1 MKYAVIK
8 DSTKVVLIKEVDVDK
23 VNFTIT
29 VTSMKDEVYVEQYV
43 NEDETL
49 NRLLSLHNGFNSS
62 SIIDWWGGI

>member
-8 DSTKVVLIKEVDVDK
+8 DSTKVVSIKEIDIDK

-29 VTSMKDEVYVEQYV
+29 ITSMKDEVYVDQYV

-49 NRLLSLHNGFNSS
+49 NRLLSLHNGFNNS
-62 SIIDWWGGI
+62 SIIDWWNGV

>member
-8 DSTKVVLIKEVDVDK
+8 DSTKVVSIKEIDIDK

-29 VTSMKDEVYVEQYV
+29 INSMKDEVYVEQYV

-49 NRLLSLHNGFNSS
+49 NRLLSLHNGFNNS
-62 SIIDWWGGI
+62 SIIDWWNGV

>member
-8 DSTKVVLIKEVDVDK
+8 DSTKVVSIKEIDIDK

-29 VTSMKDEVYVEQYV
+29 ITSMKDEVYVEQYV

-49 NRLLSLHNGFNSS
+49 NRLLSLHNGFNNS
-62 SIIDWWGGI
+62 SIIDWWNGV